1 MKRLLAACALIAI
14 CASPR
19 LVAQS
24 EAGYRAN
31 IGKMAFTAADGVEIG
46 RITDLVMMN
55 GVWIYKVNR
64 GGRIMN
70 APVETVVAKSVSAA
84 PVKAPPI
91 VAAAVAPAGQIEPI
105 LERTAT
111 EFRERLVQ
119 SGGTLQALNLT
130 SKGIS
135 VKWSSTK
142 CGFFES
148 EIIDLLLSI
157 KQTQKAS
164 PAISGTN
171 TCGGKLRTFAV
182 KGEAFHRYRTGVIG
196 EAQVLAAIK

>member
-19 LVAQS
+19 LFAQS

-31 IGKMAFTAADGVEIG
+31 IGKMAFTAADGVEMG

-70 APVETVVAKSVSAA
+70 APVETVVAKSVPSPA
-84 PVKAPPI
+84 VKAPAI
-91 VAAAVAPAGQIEPI
+91 VSAAAQIEPI

-111 EFRERLVQ
+111 EYRERLAQ

-135 VKWSSTK
+135 AKWSSTK
-142 CGFFES
+142 CGYFES

-171 TCGGKLRTFAV
+171 TCSGKLRTFAI
-182 KGEAFHRYRTGVIG
+182 KGAAFHQYRTGVIG